1 MPYGDDDIENE
12 LKVRKLLE
20 EHTDWSFEFTKN
32 DRYAVDMQLFDWGE
46 PPVDADAR
54 SLVGY
59 VEIEV
64 ANEESDWDTGE
75 FPWPRV
81 NFLKRKI
88 RLWDWDKN
96 NWGDLKANAR
106 KTIYLKFNNQLDKQ
120 VEDEGV
126 EGDIDSRVKELF
138 GLLSRTH
145 GRIDELEETVE
156 SQQEHINVLKV
167 ELEHLQ
173 EVIRDDSRD
182 AKVASLVVAAE
193 NIADSTQKGC
203 VMNYKQ
209 IKQATGVSNQ
219 GAYNYIEELPDEYP
233 FLVDRKDVPDRVDV
247 DSRAKERGLVVLFN
261 EVEHATGS
269 FNRLYNE
276 KSGKGGSK

>member
-1 MPYGDDDIENE
+1 
-12 LKVRKLLE
+12 VSLE
-20 EHTDWSFEFTKN
+20 E
-32 DRYAVDMQLFDWGE
+32 
-46 PPVDADAR
+46 
-54 SLVGY
+54 
-59 VEIEV
+59 
-64 ANEESDWDTGE
+64 
-75 FPWPRV
+75 
-81 NFLKRKI
+81 
-88 RLWDWDKN
+88 
-96 NWGDLKANAR
+96 
-106 KTIYLKFNNQLDKQ
+106 Q

-145 GRIDELEETVE
+145 GRIDELEQTVE
-156 SQQEHINVLKV
+156 SQQEHIDVL
-167 ELEHLQ
+167 ELEIEHLQ
-173 EVIRDDSRD
+173 ELIRDDSRD

-276 KSGKGGSK
+276 KRGKGGSK